1 MRFEEQKLLVLRQ
14 QIHDSIERVR
24 LSIEAAK
31 TLFQTR
37 QQNSKAV
44 FHQAPPEQRP
54 SAKTA

>member
-37 QQNSKAV
+37 QQNSKV
-44 FHQAPPEQRP
+44 GFRQAAPEQSP
-54 SAKTA
+54 SGKTA

>member
-1 MRFEEQKLLVLRQ
+1 MRFDEQKLLVLRQ

-37 QQNSKAV
+37 QQNAKAG
-44 FHQAPPEQRP
+44 FRQAPPEQSP
-54 SAKTA
+54 SGKTA